1 MEDDRDRLVVI
12 LAGYTDEMKKFID
25 SNPGLQS
32 RFSRYIKFPD
42 YNAEELAKICLLSAK
57 KSEYVCDKD
66 VEASIVDIM
75 EGAVKTKDRNFGNG
89 RFVRNL
95 FEKAI
100 QRQAVRLSS
109 VSPITTKMLTEL
121 TLHDL
126 GFEYEK

>member
-1 MEDDRDRLVVI
+1 M
-12 LAGYTDEMKKFID
+12 
-25 SNPGLQS
+25 
-32 RFSRYIKFPD
+32 
-42 YNAEELAKICLLSAK
+42 
-57 KSEYVCDKD
+57 
-66 VEASIVDIM
+66 EASIVDIM

-126 GFEYEK
+126 GFEYEN